1 MDNLSSL
8 TNETHND
15 SHRENKKVRLRQQ
28 LIDLSIYYL
37 LDMGYEKLSLEK
49 IAEEAN
55 VSVRT
60 ILRYFYSKAGLVTAP
75 CKNNLQLFK
84 CDIQNTNRSVPAF
97 ESWQHH
103 VVQRMLKPWANA
115 QQDMY
120 RRWHQFSEH
129 CSQRRAG

>member
-1 MDNLSSL
+1 MDNLSPL

-37 LDMGYEKLSLEK
+37 LDMGYEKL
-49 IAEEAN
+49 AEEAN

-60 ILRYFYSKAGLVTAP
+60 ILRYFDSKAGLVSAP

-103 VVQRMLKPWANA
+103 VVQRMLQPLGK
-115 QQDMY
+115 
-120 RRWHQFSEH
+120 
-129 CSQRRAG
+129 CSTRYVSQMASI

>member
-1 MDNLSSL
+1 LKLLFWRIDAVIGSVHLI
-8 TNETHND
+8 

-37 LDMGYEKLSLEK
+37 LDMGYEKL
-49 IAEEAN
+49 AEEAN